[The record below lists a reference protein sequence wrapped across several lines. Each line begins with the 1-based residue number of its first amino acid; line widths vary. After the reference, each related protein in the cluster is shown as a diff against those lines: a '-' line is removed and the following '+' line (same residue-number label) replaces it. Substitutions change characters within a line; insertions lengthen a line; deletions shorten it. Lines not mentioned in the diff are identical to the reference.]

1 MRDTTDRNQLA
12 QIIERALRN
21 MWDDTTED
29 AKGKP
34 GRLVGAFGSSG
45 RNA

>member
-29 AKGKP
+29 AKDEVETIDV
-34 GRLVGAFGSSG
+34 GRAL
-45 RNA
+45 